1 MMKNNRGFSY
11 VELILVLAIMAIA
24 TGLISLSIGL
34 VGRTN
39 VSKGADKLYSSF
51 EQARASAM
59 GKPDTVLELSCV
71 EGTYYCYVGSASA
84 SATDKEEA
92 RKEIVTSPV
101 EIKYVLSG
109 TPDSMATLQS
119 GTIVFKYDQATGAF
133 KKSPT
138 LGDYCDQIVITNGN
152 TMATIK
158 MYPATGKI
166 ELVY

>member
-1 MMKNNRGFSY
+1 MKDNKGFSY

-24 TGLISLSIGL
+24 VGLISLSIGL

-51 EQARASAM
+51 EQARAMAM

-71 EGTYYCYVGSASA
+71 DGTYFCYVGSSTASA
-84 SATDKEEA
+84 ADKQAA
-92 RKEIVTSPV
+92 RREIVTSPV
-101 EIKYVLSG
+101 EISYVQSSVPG
-109 TPDSMATLQS
+109 TMVPFNS
-119 GTIVFKYDQATGAF
+119 GTIVFRYDQATGAF

-138 LGDYCDQIVITNGN
+138 IGDYCDQIVITNGN

-158 MYPATGKI
+158 MYSATGKI